1 MYILLGFDLKKM
13 IFDLL
18 IYHFRFPSM
27 ILIIVGRRCGL
38 RKRNEKAGR

>member
-1 MYILLGFDLKKM
+1 MYILLGFDLK
-13 IFDLL
+13 IFDLS

-38 RKRNEKAGR
+38 RKRNSKAGR